1 MKLAQL
7 CIRFRLKGLINL
19 AMEKAAKKSEVIRWG
34 LRHGMYAYEAD
45 SAYDY
50 AVKMNQYQM
59 IDVADQITQ
68 DVLIAGASKDHF
80 IDYKTV
86 SEEID
91 ALTNVRSLTFRL
103 FTEKEDAC
111 NHCNCGNVKL
121 TFDTFMNWI
130 MQMKADNR

>member
-1 MKLAQL
+1 MKLAQF
-7 CIRFRLKGLINL
+7 CIRFRLKALINM
-19 AMEKAAKKSEVIRWG
+19 AIEKTAKKSEVVRWG
-34 LRHGMYAYEAD
+34 LKHGMYAYEAD
-45 SAYDY
+45 TAYDY
-50 AVKMNQYQM
+50 AVKMDRYQM
-59 IDVADQITQ
+59 IDIADKITQ

-130 MQMKADNR
+130 MLMKADNR